1 MARVGEQ
8 VKAAIVLE
16 ALSALMLSITTVF
29 SYVHAQYGTATV
41 AAACAGF
48 VAGLMLTRLIAR
60 RWLRSN

>member
-1 MARVGEQ
+1 MKGAL
-8 VKAAIVLE
+8 VLE
-16 ALSALMLSITTVF
+16 AISALMLVVTTLF
-29 SYVHAQYGTATV
+29 SYVHAQYATAII